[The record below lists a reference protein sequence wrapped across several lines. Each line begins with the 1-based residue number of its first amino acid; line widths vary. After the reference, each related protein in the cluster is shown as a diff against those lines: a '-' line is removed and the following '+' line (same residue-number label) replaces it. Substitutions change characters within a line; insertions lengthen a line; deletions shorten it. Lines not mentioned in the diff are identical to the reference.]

1 MIHGLADR
9 AVLLGLVAS
18 LAFGAGWKVNGWRLG
33 EGIERERAE
42 VVTLVR
48 YIERESQTI
57 ADNEGAK
64 GHEQLEQ
71 ARRDADAA
79 NRTAAG
85 LRAEAGRL
93 ATKLATC
100 NAGTAAEREA
110 RQDAGKLLADVL
122 ASVESE
128 GRAMAEVADRARAA
142 GMTCERIYDGV
153 RGEVATQISKRRRP

>member
-1 MIHGLADR
+1 MVPKMTERLAVYGLLA
-9 AVLLGLVAS
+9 AVC
-18 LAFGAGWKVNGWRLG
+18 FGAGWKVNGWRLG

-42 VVTLVR
+42 AVTIVR

-64 GHEQLEQ
+64 GHEQIEQ

-100 NAGTAAEREA
+100 NAGAAAEREA

-153 RGEVATQISKRRRP
+153 RGEVTTQISKMRRP